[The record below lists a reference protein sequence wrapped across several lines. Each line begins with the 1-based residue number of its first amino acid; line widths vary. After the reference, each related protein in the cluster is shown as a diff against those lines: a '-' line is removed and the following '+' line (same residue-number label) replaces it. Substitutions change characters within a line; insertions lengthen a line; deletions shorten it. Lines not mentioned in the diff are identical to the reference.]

1 MTSNGDTTEVH
12 NYIGGKFVPPS
23 SGEFL
28 DVENPANLA
37 TIGKVGISNT
47 KDVDLAVSTA
57 KAAFPAWSSLTI
69 KARAAMVS
77 IVSINQRNDKNSCH
91 VLC

>member
-1 MTSNGDTTEVH
+1 MTTNGDTTQVH

-37 TIGKVGISNT
+37 TIGKVGISNA

-77 IVSINQRNDKNSCH
+77 TVSINATTRTYAPCH
-91 VLC
+91 V

>member
-1 MTSNGDTTEVH
+1 MTTDSDITQVH

-23 SGEFL
+23 SGAYL
-28 DVENPANLA
+28 DVENPATLE
-37 TIGKVGISNT
+37 TIGKVYIST
-47 KDVDLAVSTA
+47 AKDVDLAVSTA

-77 IVSINQRNDKNSCH
+77 KKHPHPPTHRQ
-91 VLC
+91 